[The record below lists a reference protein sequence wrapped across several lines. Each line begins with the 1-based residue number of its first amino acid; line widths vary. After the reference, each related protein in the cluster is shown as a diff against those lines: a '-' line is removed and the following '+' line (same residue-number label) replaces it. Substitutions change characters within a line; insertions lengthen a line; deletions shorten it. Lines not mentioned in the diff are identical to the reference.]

1 MGAADEF
8 NALLYGETHP
18 STLNYLRSQFDNL
31 SNTLTEPAK
40 QFMEKGR
47 ELYEYFHNSDAM
59 RFARDVVNRVMGT
72 TEIRIDNIRELSV
85 LCDFQDAGLVM
96 QRWLMANPTTREM
109 YHNQRIDGYS
119 TSYVDMSPG
128 DIGENHYD
136 YRRVMDCMVQV
147 SEDDYKIVQ
156 YMDQLKEGD
165 RDLLLYEKTDILSG
179 WTQLEYLLAL
189 CRDDPTH
196 SDGGMM

>member
-1 MGAADEF
+1 MSYAFPLTNMGAADEF

-96 QRWLMANPTTREM
+96 QRWL
-109 YHNQRIDGYS
+109 I
-119 TSYVDMSPG
+119 
-128 DIGENHYD
+128 
-136 YRRVMDCMVQV
+136 
-147 SEDDYKIVQ
+147 
-156 YMDQLKEGD
+156 
-165 RDLLLYEKTDILSG
+165 LLLEKCIIIKELMDIL
-179 WTQLEYLLAL
+179 LA
-189 CRDDPTH
+189 
-196 SDGGMM
+196 M